1 MAGHTTKTDKEKAKG
16 REIKKKAIAKASG
29 RRLDVLNAKI
39 DRSQLSLKVQ
49 RSRAEARARQE
60 GFKGVTV
67 AQAMIQ
73 LAIGQI
79 AKQERDKKDREKRT
93 TKTAGTAGRAKRA
106 VASETRS
113 AFRRTFRKT

>member
-1 MAGHTTKTDKEKAKG
+1 MAGHTTKTDKEKARG
-16 REIKKKAIAKASG
+16 RQIKRKAIAKASG

-39 DRSQLSLKVQ
+39 DRSQLSFKEQ
-49 RSRAEARARQE
+49 RRLAEARARKE

-67 AQAMIQ
+67 AQAMAQ

-79 AKQERDKKDREKRT
+79 AKQERDKKKGA